1 MKKLVLKTFG
11 LIVYTIAITLF
22 IFAII
27 NALKLI

>member
-1 MKKLVLKTFG
+1 MKKLVLKAFG

-27 NALKLI
+27 NALKLT